1 MDHQNS
7 ILHIFMDFGLDG
19 LTNKVQLIN
28 QNKVSVNYNNVKTTG
43 KKRIRIFG
51 WNSQWDYSGEL
62 DKDGKPSGRGIA
74 INVKDST
81 WKIRGTFFNG

>member
-1 MDHQNS
+1 
-7 ILHIFMDFGLDG
+7 MDFGLDG
-19 LTNKVQLIN
+19 SMNKEQPIN
-28 QNKVSVNYNNVKTTG
+28 QNKVSANYSNDNTSG

-81 WKIRGTFFNG
+81 WKIQGTFFNG